1 MTDPTPATRQLDLL
15 GIPYRI
21 FVHAQAPDS
30 LEEAARQ
37 RNQLPEQVIRS
48 ILFKQHSDDFFMVL
62 MAGPGQISWQ
72 KLRSELRVSRIAM
85 ASEEQVLEVTGYKV
99 GAVSPFG
106 LARSL
111 RILADNSVFRPV
123 EISLGSGM
131 RGVAIIMK
139 SADLK
144 KALGKIETGFFA

>member
-15 GIPYRI
+15 GIPYHI
-21 FVHAQAPDS
+21 FVHDQAPDS

-48 ILFKQHSDDFFMVL
+48 ILFKQHNADFFMVL

-72 KLRSELRVSRIAM
+72 KLRSALRVSRISM

-106 LARSL
+106 LARSV
-111 RILADNSVFRPV
+111 RILADDSVFRV
-123 EISLGSGM
+123 EDISLGSGV
-131 RGVAIIMK
+131 RGVAILMK
-139 SADLK
+139 SNDLK
-144 KALGKIETGFFA
+144 KALGKIETGSFA